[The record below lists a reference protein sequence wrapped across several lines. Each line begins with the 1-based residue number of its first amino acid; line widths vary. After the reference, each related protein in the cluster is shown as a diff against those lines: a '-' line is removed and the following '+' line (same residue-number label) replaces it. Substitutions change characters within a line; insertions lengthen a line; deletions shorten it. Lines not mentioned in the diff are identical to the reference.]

1 MPWKDKQLLGY
12 SYVASHEVHYRLQDL
27 QKECNLNDTV
37 GKKSP
42 FLGKFQLEN
51 KEIHFKLMESQ

>member
-1 MPWKDKQLLGY
+1 MIQL
-12 SYVASHEVHYRLQDL
+12 E
-27 QKECNLNDTV
+27 
-37 GKKSP
+37 KKSP